1 MQEKVN
7 NMRIPYGKSVHGNSE
22 IKAVLQVLK
31 NSTQMGYNVKTLEK
45 KICKMF
51 SKKYGIMFNSGTS
64 ALYLLFE
71 ILNLPKNSEIIT
83 PALNFGT
90 AVASIVK
97 NNYKPVFVDVK
108 NNTFCVDETKIEK
121 LINKR
126 TKALLIPNLLGNLPN
141 WLELNKIAKK
151 YNILLIEDS
160 ADTLGATFNKKS
172 SGFYSDYSITSFYGS
187 HVINGAGNGGMLC
200 LNKKNE
206 YLKILTLRSWGRSSS
221 IFKDSENIN
230 KRLEKKISNIQYD
243 AKFIFSEMGY
253 NLEPSEISAAFALEQ
268 LKKIKY
274 FENQRNMNFK
284 KLYNF
289 FSKYNDFF
297 LLPHQDK
304 KVTTSWLAFPIVIKK
319 NKFFKRKDLQLFLE
333 KNQIQ
338 TRVIM
343 TGNILRQPGF
353 KKLADKN
360 KNNPKIFKNADFVM
374 IGGMLLGCH
383 QGIKNKEINYLI
395 SKLELFLRK
404 FI

>member
-1 MQEKVN
+1 MRGKAN
-7 NMRIPYGKSVHGNSE
+7 NMRIPYGKSVHGSSE
-22 IKAVLQVLK
+22 INAVIQVLK
-31 NSTQMGYNVKTLEK
+31 NSTQMGSNVQTLEN

-121 LINKR
+121 LISKR

-141 WLELNKIAKK
+141 WPVLHKIAKK
-151 YNILLIEDS
+151 YKILLIEDS
-160 ADTLGATFNKKS
+160 ADTLGAKLNKKS

-200 LNKKNE
+200 LNKKKE

-230 KRLEKKISNIQYD
+230 KRLAKKISNIQYD

-268 LKKIKY
+268 LKKIRN
-274 FENQRNMNFK
+274 FENQRNVNFK
-284 KLYNF
+284 KLFNF
-289 FSKYNDFF
+289 FSKYKDFF
-297 LLPHQDK
+297 LLPHQEK
-304 KVTTSWLAFPIVIKK
+304 NVTTSWLAFPIVIKK

-353 KKLADKN
+353 RKLANKS
-360 KNNPKIFKNADFVM
+360 KNNPDKFKNADFVM
-374 IGGMLLGCH
+374 VGGMLLGCH
-383 QGIKNKEINYLI
+383 QGIKNREINYLI
-395 SKLELFLRK
+395 DKLDLFIKK